1 MCLSHT
7 PEIISQSS
15 AARLAGVSATLIRKK
30 MRSQPPPTWSVFDS
44 PTATWRVDAAHP
56 DFIAYC
62 QGEAQEAAAPDSV
75 KSLAAAS
82 AQAQLEIHIQKVELN
97 KYKIEQEKLALKKE
111 AANLI
116 EWDLCEFLFTGY
128 MERINRELLAFPKRI
143 SKNVELAIHDGAQTG
158 KTPEA
163 TAAVICKLITRETE
177 TILRE
182 VKAAQ
187 KVEVETWKQERDK

>member
-1 MCLSHT
+1 MKRKQRL
-7 PEIISQSS
+7 ISQS
-15 AARLAGVSATLIRKK
+15 AAAKAAGVSIQTIGRKVRK
-30 MRSQPPPTWSVFDS
+30 EPRPEWVVYDTEE
-44 PTATWRVDAAHP
+44 TAWRIDADHP
-56 DFIAYC
+56 DFVKYC
-62 QGEAQEAAAPDSV
+62 QGDTPGGQSFETTQ
-75 KSLAAAS
+75 SLAQAS

-116 EWDLCEFLFTGY
+116 EWNLCEFLFTGY
-128 MERINRELLAFPKRI
+128 MERVNRESLAFPKRI
-143 SKNVELAIHDGAQTG
+143 SKKVELAAQESIQTG

-163 TAAVICKLITRETE
+163 IAATVCKLITREME

-187 KVEVETWKQERDK
+187 KTEVENWLQERSK

>member
-1 MCLSHT
+1 MHQERIVSQIKAA
-7 PEIISQSS
+7 EI
-15 AARLAGVSATLIRKK
+15 AGVSRGAIQSKIRKNPRPAWVVYDNK
-30 MRSQPPPTWSVFDS
+30 SRSF
-44 PTATWRVDAAHP
+44 RVDAAHP

-62 QGEAQEAAAPDSV
+62 QGEAQQADASDSV

-143 SKNVELAIHDGAQTG
+143 SKNVELAIQDAAQTG
-158 KTPEA
+158 QTPEA
-163 TAAVICKLITRETE
+163 VAAIVAKLITRETE
-177 TILRE
+177 TIIRE

-187 KVEVETWKQERDK
+187 KAEVEAWKSEHMK

>member
-1 MCLSHT
+1 MHT
-7 PEIISQSS
+7 PELVTQSE
-15 AARLAGVSATLIRKK
+15 AASRAGVSRTIIQKK
-30 MRSQPPPTWSVFDS
+30 LRQEPRPTWVFYDTS
-44 PTATWRVDAAHP
+44 RAAWYVDAAHP

-62 QGEAQEAAAPDSV
+62 QGAAQKADAPDSV

-143 SKNVELAIHDGAQTG
+143 SKNIELAIQDAAQT
-158 KTPEA
+158 KQTPEA
-163 TAAVICKLITRETE
+163 VAAIVAKLITRETE
-177 TILRE
+177 TIIRE

-187 KVEVETWKQERDK
+187 KAEVEAWKSEHMK